1 LLIERWRSRWA
12 PMVRVWAAYLQA
24 SFTSEV
30 IVIAIRSYHN
40 TGFATSS
47 TEASRR
53 NAGSDR
59 GANEAGHNCSK
70 WWIGDLRARRENR
83 FADLFHE
90 MPEKCRRECRQNIT
104 TNSLPTA

>member
-1 LLIERWRSRWA
+1 MRAPHLVDAADFGRSLIYGGELLIERWRSSWA

-24 SFTSEV
+24 SFTSQV

-40 TGFATSS
+40 TGFATFS

-59 GANEAGHNCSK
+59 GANDGRGS
-70 WWIGDLRARRENR
+70 
-83 FADLFHE
+83 
-90 MPEKCRRECRQNIT
+90 
-104 TNSLPTA
+104 